1 MAYTNSPLATVK
13 ILSPA
18 NNHYGARTHAIDRIT
33 PHMVVGQCTATAL
46 GNLFANP
53 SRGATSTYGIGY
65 DGQIG
70 LYCEEKNAPGTSSS
84 FANDNRAVTIEIASD
99 TTYPYT
105 IKDAAAKAAINLMA
119 DICKRNGKNVLV
131 WKGSKEAALAY
142 SDNGQKSNEMLIT
155 FHKWFS
161 STLCPGAYIEN
172 HIQEWVNEVNK
183 ILQGSTPTP
192 TPTPT
197 PTVTLFQEAQKMIS
211 NGINGQNRIN
221 TAKADGFDPAAVQAQ
236 IDTMLGKDKTAF
248 MKNMA
253 SVMPTVSNGSTGD
266 AVSILQ
272 NELKRMGYYSSV
284 VDGICGS
291 VTVAAIKAIQNNWN
305 IVYRGFAVDGSFGPQ
320 CWNKLLNG

>member
-1 MAYTNSPLATVK
+1 MGYTNSSLATVT

-53 SRGATSTYGIGY
+53 NRGATSSYGIGY

-84 FANDNRAVTIEIASD
+84 WANDNRAVTIEIASD

-105 IKDAAAKAAINLMA
+105 IRDAAAKAAIKLMA

-155 FHKWFS
+155 FHKWFA

-183 ILQGSTPTP
+183 ILQGV
-192 TPTPT
+192 TPT

-221 TAKADGFDPAAVQAQ
+221 TAKADGFDPAKVQAQ
-236 IDTMLGKDKTAF
+236 IDLMLGKN
-248 MKNMA
+248 KNDMLKAMA
-253 SVMPTVSNGSTGD
+253 GVMPPVRDGSTGD
-266 AVSILQ
+266 AVRILQ
-272 NELKRMGYYSSV
+272 NELKRMGYYSGY
-284 VDGICGS
+284 VDGACGS
-291 VTVAAIKAIQNNWN
+291 MTVAAIKAIQNNWN
-305 IVYRGFAVDGSFGPQ
+305 IVYKGFAVDGSFGPQ
-320 CWNKLLNG
+320 CWSKLFNG